1 MREERKAMRA
11 RALEFLST
19 EEGKDAEEILRDFG
33 VLKDDV
39 PGIPPW
45 VTYAELRRMAV
56 RLRAGKL
63 RGDPR
68 IPPNDLADLIE
79 RSIKQDQLLRGMAM
93 AEREQSEFERECD
106 ERDEA
111 IRRSGLR
118 AGFHRLKSS
127 PQAADPESAVARKVR
142 SLNRKLRNELG
153 GPRRRRKR
161 LIP

>member
-1 MREERKAMRA
+1 MRA
-11 RALEFLST
+11 KAHEYLNT
-19 EEGKDAEEILRDFG
+19 EEGKGVEELLRNYG
-33 VLKDDV
+33 MLKDEV
-39 PGIPPW
+39 PLIPPS
-45 VTYAELRRMAV
+45 VTYAELRRTAA
-56 RLRAGKL
+56 RLRSGKM

-106 ERDEA
+106 QRDEA
-111 IRRSGLR
+111 NRRRGLR

-127 PQAADPESAVARKVR
+127 PQAADPESPVAQKVR

-153 GPRRRRKR
+153 APRRRKKG
-161 LIP
+161 